1 MPASV
6 AVWDHNERSSR
17 VRFSGPVTPVAQAAN
32 NRSAQAD
39 PTARSEG
46 TGRSRPLRLG
56 RLFAIAMLWP
66 VLAPGVAFSQ
76 YQPPSDYLHI
86 TADQAFTWS
95 DGDTSVVQALGP
107 VIIQTDRAKLTA

>member
-1 MPASV
+1 
-6 AVWDHNERSSR
+6 
-17 VRFSGPVTPVAQAAN
+17 
-32 NRSAQAD
+32 
-39 PTARSEG
+39 
-46 TGRSRPLRLG
+46 
-56 RLFAIAMLWP
+56 MLWP

-107 VIIQTDRAKLTA
+107 VIIQTDRAKLTADRAVVWLTPVPGSVLDQMNVEISLLGNTSIEQPQAQLTGGPQYVTAKIRGNVRITA